1 MNRKAV
7 AYEIAKKLV
16 LDLSAEDRNN
26 ALLSVWY
33 MVDQQDIDEGF
44 DIHQVEFDAAII
56 DYFIRHEFDENINY
70 GAFFDSAIIYVLA
83 LGYLIYNNSKL
94 QQMYYDLYHTSLC
107 IDEDSRAYRLQCPC
121 CGFYSLS
128 LEPAWE
134 ICGICF
140 WENDGQAETKY
151 SSVNR
156 MTLLEYRQKFYEKHS
171 KAVLEQK
178 YISDQSI

>member
-70 GAFFDSAIIYVLA
+70 GHFSI
-83 LGYLIYNNSKL
+83 
-94 QQMYYDLYHTSLC
+94 
-107 IDEDSRAYRLQCPC
+107 
-121 CGFYSLS
+121 
-128 LEPAWE
+128 
-134 ICGICF
+134 
-140 WENDGQAETKY
+140 
-151 SSVNR
+151 
-156 MTLLEYRQKFYEKHS
+156 RQLFM
-171 KAVLEQK
+171 L
-178 YISDQSI
+178 